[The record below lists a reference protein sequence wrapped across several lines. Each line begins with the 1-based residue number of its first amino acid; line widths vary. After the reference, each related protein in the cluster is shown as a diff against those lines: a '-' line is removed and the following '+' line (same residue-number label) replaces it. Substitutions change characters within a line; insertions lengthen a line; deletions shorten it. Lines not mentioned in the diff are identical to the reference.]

1 MSLRKIGCVIAITGM
16 MAAPIAS
23 CAWIEEQTGLGQKT
37 QIGAAG
43 GAAAGGLLAAAVG
56 ASPVGLAAGVIL
68 GGLAGGAVGSYLDN
82 KDKEEALKAQQ
93 QALAN
98 NKAGQTTDWSNPDTG
113 HTGSYTPQN
122 TYTTK
127 DGLTCRDY
135 SQTVTIDGKQ
145 ENATG
150 TACKMADGT
159 WRVHNA

>member
-1 MSLRKIGCVIAITGM
+1 MSLKKIGCVIVMTGM
-16 MAAPIAS
+16 MAGPVAG
-23 CAWIEEQTGLGQKT
+23 CAWIEEQTGFGQKA
-37 QIGAAG
+37 QVGAAAGAAG
-43 GAAAGGLLAAAVG
+43 GGLLAAAVG

-68 GGLAGGAVGSYLDN
+68 GGIAGGALGNYLDN

-98 NKAGQTTDWSNPDTG
+98 NKAGQSTTWTNPNTG
-113 HTGSYTPQN
+113 NTGTYTPQN

-145 ENATG
+145 ETATG